1 MRAEQQKL
9 FQAKEAIQELGQEE
23 ENHHQWLGVHWLELG
38 LLGRVVRAEREVE
51 CRGQVLSSCNCHLVY
66 KYRLSQAS
74 F

>member
-9 FQAKEAIQELGQEE
+9 FQAKEAVQELGQEE
-23 ENHHQWLGVHWLELG
+23 KKHDRWLGVHWLERG
-38 LLGRVVRAEREVE
+38 LLGRAVRAELEVE
-51 CRGQVLSSCNCHLVY
+51 CRGHVLSSCNCHLVY